1 MSKPIPTVQK
11 YMTTSPH
18 TIGEDQP
25 MALAHRMMRD
35 HHVRHLPVLRG
46 AKIVGLVSD
55 RDLNMVETLQNVDP
69 HKVLVSEAMSQDPYV
84 VAPDAALDE
93 VVSTMAEK
101 KYGSAVVVQHEKV
114 VGIFTTV
121 DACRAFADL
130 LHTRL
135 AK

>member
-18 TIGEDQP
+18 TIGDDQP
-25 MALAHRMMRD
+25 MALAHRMMRE
-35 HHVRHLPVLRG
+35 HRVRHLPVLRG
-46 AKIVGLVSD
+46 SKIVGLVSD
-55 RDLNMVETLQNVDP
+55 RDLNTVETLIDVDP
-69 HKVLVSEAMSQDPYV
+69 LKVLVSEAMSQDPYV
-84 VAPDAALDE
+84 VSPDTALDE
-93 VVSTMAEK
+93 VVSTMAAK
-101 KYGSAVVVQHEKV
+101 KYGSAVVTQHDKV

-130 LHTRL
+130 LQTRL

>member
-1 MSKPIPTVQK
+1 MSKAIPTIQK

-25 MALAHRMMRD
+25 MSVAHRMMRE
-35 HHVRHLPVLRG
+35 HRIRHLPVLREG
-46 AKIVGLVSD
+46 KVVGLVSD
-55 RDLNMVETLQNVDP
+55 RDLHLIETLRDVNPRQVQ
-69 HKVLVSEAMSQDPYV
+69 VAEAMSQEPFV
-84 VAPDAALDE
+84 VAPDTLLDE
-93 VVSTMAEK
+93 VVRTMAEK
-101 KYGSAVVVQHEKV
+101 KYGSAVVVQHGKV

-121 DACRAFADL
+121 DACRAFAEL